1 MLRNVDIEDEENRSD
16 TQSRSSASE
25 VTTLWR
31 YTNLFIII
39 IITILISGRSGEPLT
54 LSNAASNHVYV
65 RPASQ
70 CRAVSLAAL
79 FSAAPDCR

>member
-39 IITILISGRSGEPLT
+39 IILISGRSGEPLT
-54 LSNAASNHVYV
+54 LNNAASNHVYV

-70 CRAVSLAAL
+70 RRAVSPAAL